1 MHRQKHTSQYK
12 KLSNLLTLKLYTMKR
27 LLLLSIVSLFAF
39 HFSLSAQEIVGST
52 RTLESAQ
59 KQHQEK
65 LKQKGVME
73 LKGSC
78 KAQNTRQGRQGV
90 KDAAA
95 KLYAEACVSQMK
107 SRAKADKKAGYS
119 ESELK
124 EFDSFLASYVVRLQ
138 GEIGDELVLS
148 YMVRDKV
155 KGGDEYRG
163 FFTLDEE
170 TASRVRMHA
179 LEQMPQE
186 SVEAKKCFLLASRYI
201 SETVSVKTK

>member
-1 MHRQKHTSQYK
+1 
-12 KLSNLLTLKLYTMKR
+12 MKR
-27 LLLLSIVSLFAF
+27 LFILTFVSFFACF
-39 HFSLSAQEIVGST
+39 IPLSAQEIVGST

-65 LKQKGVME
+65 LKQKGLME

-78 KAQNTRQGRQGV
+78 MAQNMRQGRQGV
-90 KDAAA
+90 KNAAA
-95 KLYAEACVSQMK
+95 KLYAEACGSQMK
-107 SRAKADKKAGYS
+107 RRIKADKKAGFT

-124 EFDSFLASYVVRLQ
+124 EFDHILASYVSRLQ
-138 GEIGDELVLS
+138 DEIGDELVLS

-155 KGGDEYRG
+155 KGGDEYHA

-186 SVEAKKCFLLASRYI
+186 TPTAKKWALKVLELVNEPVA
-201 SETVSVKTK
+201 VKSK